1 MKILGK
7 IRNAYLYLE
16 ALVFDKRAI
25 DSTLPRPKYFNHLK
39 GIDWMV
45 DKFDRNGVTILE
57 IGSKEVTGKSI
68 IKPKLLKAKYIGIDI
83 SEGENVDIVC
93 DAHELSKFVKKN
105 SIDCVYSASVFEH
118 LYAPWIV
125 AEEIS
130 KILKKG
136 GYVCIETVFNFKT
149 HERPWNFFHFSDLG
163 LKVLFNKE
171 FGFKC
176 IDSGL
181 DLPIRGRFSLFSPK
195 YLRMK
200 EVYGMMSH
208 SYYVGEKISNFKP
221 EKNSGSFNWLR
232 ANPSILNKNDKYPS
246 KKDNTN
252 RKKLA

>member
-1 MKILGK
+1 MIFFGK
-7 IRNAYLYLE
+7 IRRTYLYLE
-16 ALVFDKRAI
+16 AIFFDKKAMEL
-25 DSTLPRPKYFNHLK
+25 DLPRPKHFDHLG
-39 GIDWMV
+39 GIDWLV
-45 DKFDRNGVTILE
+45 NRFDKDGMTILE
-57 IGSKEVTGKSI
+57 IGAKEVTGKSI
-68 IKPKLLKAKYIGIDI
+68 IKSKILKAKYIGIDI
-83 SEGENVDIVC
+83 SKGKNVDIVC
-93 DAHELSKFVKKN
+93 DAHELSKFIKEN

-130 KILKKG
+130 KVLKKG

-171 FGFKC
+171 FGFEC

-200 EVYGMMSH
+200 EVYGLMSH
-208 SYYVGEKISNFKP
+208 SYYVGEKKSNFKS
-221 EKNSGSFNWLR
+221 EEGCSHFNWLR
-232 ANPSILNKNDKYPS
+232 ANPSILNQNNVYPS
-246 KKDNTN
+246 KQDNRQEKDTM
-252 RKKLA
+252 